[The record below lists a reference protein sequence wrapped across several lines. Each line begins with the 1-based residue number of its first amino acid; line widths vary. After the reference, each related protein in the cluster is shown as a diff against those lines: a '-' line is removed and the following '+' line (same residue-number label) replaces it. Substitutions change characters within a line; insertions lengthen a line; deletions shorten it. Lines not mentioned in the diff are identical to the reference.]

1 MRVGSLTD
9 FYTDLPDGQ
18 RATAEYLRDLI
29 LRTHPGISERLNW
42 GVACFHLNMW
52 MIYLNPLKSG
62 AIDLCFFQGL
72 HLTDEDGLLDSRDR
86 KTIKSVVVIA
96 PGAIREDAL
105 LALIYE
111 AVEVNL
117 QPTKSRVKE

>member
-1 MRVGSLTD
+1 MRAGSLTD
-9 FYTDLPDGQ
+9 FYADLPDSQ

-29 LRTHPGISERLNW
+29 LRAHPGISERLNW
-42 GVACFHLNMW
+42 GVACFHLNRW

-62 AIDLCFFQGL
+62 AMDLCFFQGL
-72 HLTDEDGLLDSRDR
+72 LLTDEDGLLDSRGR
-86 KTIKSVVVIA
+86 KTIKSVVVAA
-96 PGAIREDAL
+96 PGAIREEAL

-117 QPTKSRVKE
+117 QTVGSRMKK